1 MRSEAVPFV
10 AREAELARFGQL
22 LADDRLVTLTG
33 AGGVG
38 KTRLAREAVRRRNEQ
53 EPIETYVVELARL
66 ATGDLVPA
74 ALLDGLAAR
83 QEPGR
88 DPIETI
94 ASRLRGG
101 PARLVL
107 DNCEHVAGKVGD
119 VLAKLLADCPE
130 LIVLVTARQPLGL
143 DGETVFQLPPM
154 SVPRADEP
162 SPLVAL
168 VDSDAGRLFIAC
180 AALRAPG
187 FVLSAEAAS
196 PITRICRELDGVPLA
211 ITLAASRIAEQPP
224 EEIAEGLTD
233 RLRLSSDSGGR
244 AGSLVP
250 AHQRS
255 LRASMDWSHHLL
267 DFGEQAMFRRF
278 AVLSA
283 ATLADVA
290 AICSPEDDTAVIAA
304 RLQRLVTLGLVQR
317 TADAML
323 GDYYEMSGT
332 VREYALELLARE
344 GEQETVQD
352 RHMRRFRA
360 LVAEAN
366 GLLNHAAGRK
376 ALELHLPD
384 MRAAL
389 DRAMSRDL
397 PSALAMCERLAHYW
411 FVADQFEEGRATC
424 ARVLALAD
432 DADPAPR
439 ALVFWSAALLAAVVE
454 DYAEAHALATQGRAL
469 AEVADDERAIGLCL
483 QITNFALGTVDPAAA
498 ADSGRHAVELLR
510 RTGDGHDLGHALM
523 TLACVEALRDEFDVF
538 DALRAEFMSIPEARA
553 DAWLRILVDLH
564 AAWAQLVRG
573 DPRSAI
579 EQAERVL
586 EMVDGET
593 SMRAGLARS
602 HRLHAMARAGDADRA
617 LSEGTAELQAAN
629 VAGSEVAVLALEQAI
644 AVAELAAGD
653 LDSAQRRADRFLAA
667 PALHSAALWREIVA
681 RIAVERGAPDLVAA
695 HARCIREIGQRS
707 GSARQLAL
715 ADYLDGLA
723 ALQHG
728 ELVAAAER
736 LHSALASQQRHGCR
750 RDAVDTLEAL
760 GHLAVR
766 GGEETRGARL
776 HAASA
781 AGRRALGLVAVPPD
795 GRDLA
800 AMRLVIDATLGGDA
814 AAQARAE
821 GERLSLHEAINYAQR
836 ARGRRDR
843 PPAGWDSLTPTE
855 AETARLAAS
864 GLSNPDIA
872 TRMFI
877 ARGTVKSHLSR
888 AYEKLG
894 VTGRTQLMLLLHG
907 ADTHAA
913 DGAAERSRS
922 ERSGQ
927 VADVLG
933 APRG

>member
-1 MRSEAVPFV
+1 MRSELAPFV
-10 AREAELARFGQL
+10 AREAELARFGRL
-22 LADDRLVTLTG
+22 LADRGLVTLTG

-38 KTRLAREAVRRRNEQ
+38 KTRLAGEAVRRCNEQ
-53 EPIETYVVELARL
+53 EPVDTHVVELARI
-66 ATGDLVPA
+66 AAGDLVAA
-74 ALLDGLAAR
+74 ALLDQLAAR

-88 DPIETI
+88 DPIDTI

-101 PARLVL
+101 PMRLVL
-107 DNCEHVAGKVGD
+107 DNCEHVAGEVGD
-119 VLAKLLADCPE
+119 LLAKLLPDCPE
-130 LIVLVTARQPLGL
+130 LRVLVTARQPLGL

-168 VDSDAGRLFIAC
+168 VDSDAGRLFVAC
-180 AALRAPG
+180 AASHAPD
-187 FVLSAEAAS
+187 FVLSGEVAT
-196 PITRICRELDGVPLA
+196 PIARICRELDGVPLA
-211 ITLAASRIAEQPP
+211 ITLAAARIAEQSPGK
-224 EEIAEGLTD
+224 IAEGLTG
-233 RLRLSSDSGGR
+233 RLRLAGSGER
-244 AGSLVP
+244 AGPLVP

-255 LRASMDWSHHLL
+255 LRASMDWSHDLL
-267 DFGEQAMFRRF
+267 DPGEQAMFRRF

-283 ATLADVA
+283 TTLADVA
-290 AICSPEDDTAVIAA
+290 AICGAEDDAAAIDA
-304 RLQRLVTLGLVQR
+304 RLQRLVALGLIQR

-323 GDYYEMSGT
+323 GDYYYEMPGT

-344 GEQETVQD
+344 GEEETIRD
-352 RHMRRFRA
+352 RHMSRFRA

-366 GLLNHAAGRK
+366 GLLNHAVGRRS
-376 ALELHLPD
+376 LELHLPD

-389 DRAMSRDL
+389 DRAIGRDL
-397 PSALAMCERLAHYW
+397 PGALAMCEQLAHYW
-411 FVADQFEEGRATC
+411 FAADQFEEGRVTC
-424 ARVLALAD
+424 ARVLAVAD
-432 DADPAPR
+432 GADPAGR
-439 ALVFWSAALLAAVVE
+439 ALVLWSAALLAAVVE
-454 DYAEAHALATQGRAL
+454 DYAEAHALATQGLAL
-469 AEVADDERAIGLCL
+469 AEVANDERAIGLCL

-498 ADSGRHAVELLR
+498 AESGRHAVELLR

-538 DALRAEFMSIPEARA
+538 DTLRAEFMSIPEARA
-553 DAWLRILVDLH
+553 DAWLRSFIDLH

-573 DPRSAI
+573 DPRAAI

-617 LSEGTAELQAAN
+617 LSEGVAELQAAR

-653 LDSAQRRADRFLAA
+653 LDSAGQRADRFLAT
-667 PALHSAALWREIVA
+667 PALHSAVLWREILA
-681 RIAVERGAPDLVAA
+681 RIAVEREEPDLVAA
-695 HARCIREIGQRS
+695 HARQIREIGRRS
-707 GSARQLAL
+707 ASVRQLAL

-723 ALQHG
+723 ALKRG

-736 LHSALASQQRHGCR
+736 LHSALASQHRHGCR

-781 AGRRALGLVAVPPD
+781 AGRRALGLVAAPPD
-795 GRDLA
+795 GRELA
-800 AMRLVIDATLGGDA
+800 AMRSSIDRTLGGDA

-855 AETARLAAS
+855 AETARLAAG
-864 GLSNPDIA
+864 GLSNPEIA
-872 TRMFI
+872 ARMFVS
-877 ARGTVKSHLSR
+877 RGTVKSHLSR

-894 VTGRTQLMLLLHG
+894 VTGRTQLMLLSHG
-907 ADTHAA
+907 ADALAA
-913 DGAAERSRS
+913 DSAAERSGLG
-922 ERSGQ
+922 RSGQ

-933 APRG
+933 VPRG